1 MERLQRFS
9 IRKLSIGAVSCV
21 IGTVAF
27 LSYSNEV
34 KAAENTDTSL
44 KIVETNSANNPAT
57 SNVTV
62 DNTNKQA
69 VVNTSDQSKS
79 EDSSAVAPTFEKT
92 QLQTS
97 QDSSIKVKENN
108 LNNDKSDTTKAVA
121 KPTNLN
127 DENNSRAPDS
137 KDIEVKPKESSNV
150 DTNEQK
156 EKKVTWHDT
165 FHWVYADKDA
175 PNNKALHKAEDDL
188 AGKKFADDTVL
199 TITFTPKDG
208 KYTSEGI
215 KISQTGA
222 KLNVDS
228 INDLGIKTSTIT
240 NKPSHRF
247 SIYFD
252 YNDIPVPKD

>member
-79 EDSSAVAPTFEKT
+79 EDSSEVAPTSEKT
-92 QLQTS
+92 QLQAS
-97 QDSSIKVKENN
+97 QDSSTKVKENN
-108 LNNDKSDTTKAVA
+108 LNTDKSDTTKAVVQ
-121 KPTNLN
+121 PTSLN
-127 DENNSRAPDS
+127 DENNLRDPDS
-137 KDIEVKPKESSNV
+137 KDVEVKPKESSNV

-156 EKKVTWHDT
+156 ETSTALPKQPANADT
-165 FHWVYADKDA
+165 QLAATTSGVQPFVNLAVESD
-175 PNNKALHKAEDDL
+175 NNDL
-188 AGKKFADDTVL
+188 
-199 TITFTPKDG
+199 TPKHETID
-208 KYTSEGI
+208 
-215 KISQTGA
+215 SQW
-222 KLNVDS
+222 
-228 INDLGIKTSTIT
+228 TIHYV
-240 NKPSHRF
+240 NQADHKQEL
-247 SIYFD
+247 
-252 YNDIPVPKD
+252 K